1 MSGTISRG
9 LTKNRLANLIVQK
22 KCIILFIPNIC
33 PNMQKNIKKF
43 INLKKL
49 SFLPSWS
56 ILVIDIFISLVIAT
70 ISYLIFKEIGVNFHS
85 SFPVPVRLG
94 LVIITLSFYFFI
106 FKTYTGI
113 IRYSSLKDATRIF
126 KAISF
131 AFLTLVAI
139 DLGYYFSQGQ
149 HVFVAMTLFFSSLF
163 IFFSLVSFRI
173 FIKSLFKYFTGN
185 EEMPMV
191 ESIAIIGVNST
202 TIALAEAFVN
212 DNSQYKLQ
220 FFIDKNKFL
229 NDKKVLGIPVVAK
242 TNSISAILR
251 YNKIKHVVLIK
262 NYLPETEELE
272 LLEDCLSYKINVYNP
287 KLVSGFDTAV
297 NTVKSLKKYTIEEL
311 MFRETI
317 SIDNPNVINAFTAKT
332 IVVTGGAGSIG
343 SEIVNQL
350 AKFNPERIVIVDQ
363 AETPLN
369 SIQLNMAAAFPK
381 VNCQY
386 ELIDVTNKS
395 EVTKLF
401 QKYNPEIVFH
411 AAAYKHVPVLET
423 NFMQAVKVNI
433 FGTKNVLDT
442 AIDSGTQRFV
452 FVSTDKA
459 VNPTNIMGAS
469 KRIAEIMVQAR
480 FNTQRGSQKMQV
492 ITTRFGNVLG
502 SNGSV
507 VNLFEKQIKEGGPI
521 TVTHPDINR
530 FFMTIPEAC
539 KLVLEAGT
547 MGAGGE
553 IYIFDMGKPIFIRD
567 LAEKMIR
574 LSGKEPYDDID
585 IVYTGLR
592 PGEKLYEEV
601 LADTSKTLP
610 TYHPKI
616 LIAQDPV
623 YCYEK
628 VQEFLTKLNN
638 NTFENKAA
646 LIEAFTELVPEFIQ
660 TAQE

>member
-1 MSGTISRG
+1 
-9 LTKNRLANLIVQK
+9 
-22 KCIILFIPNIC
+22 
-33 PNMQKNIKKF
+33 MQKLLKKY
-43 INLKKL
+43 INLKRL

-56 ILVIDIFISLVIAT
+56 ILIIDIFITTSVALFTFVT
-70 ISYLIFKEIGVNFHS
+70 FRMIGVDFYDTLQTS
-85 SFPVPVRLG
+85 VRFSIYLG
-94 LVIITLSFYFFI
+94 VIFFYFFL

-126 KAISF
+126 KAIAF
-131 AFLTLVAI
+131 AFTTIVAF
-139 DLGYYFSQGQ
+139 DAFYFMNYGK
-149 HVFVAMTLFFSSLF
+149 HVFVIMTIFFSSLVI
-163 IFFSLVSFRI
+163 IFALISFRI
-173 FIKSLFKYFTGN
+173 FIKTLFKYFAGN
-185 EEMPMV
+185 EEKPKAENLV
-191 ESIAIIGVNST
+191 IIGVNST

-212 DNSQYKLQ
+212 DNTQYKLQ

-242 TNSISAILR
+242 TNSIIAILR

-262 NYLPETEELE
+262 NFLPEKEELE
-272 LLEDCLSYKINVYNP
+272 LLEDCLRYKINVYNP
-287 KLVSGFDTAV
+287 KLVSGFDTNV
-297 NTVKSLKKYTIEEL
+297 STVKSLKKYTINEL
-311 MFRETI
+311 MFRDTI
-317 SIDNPNVINAFTAKT
+317 SIENPSVISAFAAKT
-332 IVVTGGAGSIG
+332 ILVTGGAGSIG

-350 AKFNPERIVIVDQ
+350 AQFNPTRIVVLDQ

-369 SIQLNMAAAFPK
+369 SIQLTMSAAFPK
-381 VNCQY
+381 VPCHY
-386 ELIDVTNKS
+386 ELVDVTNKG
-395 EVTKLF
+395 EVTQLF
-401 QKYNPEIVFH
+401 KKYQPDIVFH
-411 AAAYKHVPVLET
+411 AAAYKHVPVLES

-433 FGTKNVLDT
+433 FGTKNILDA
-442 AIDSGTQRFV
+442 AIEANTQRFV
-452 FVSTDKA
+452 FISTDKA
-459 VNPTNIMGAS
+459 VNPTNVMGAS
-469 KRIAEIMVQAR
+469 KRIAEIMVQSR
-480 FNTQRGSQKMQV
+480 FHTQKGATKMQI

-507 VNLFEKQIKEGGPI
+507 VNLFEEQIKNGGPI
-521 TVTHPDINR
+521 TVTHPEINR

-553 IYIFDMGKPIFIRD
+553 IYIFDMGKPIFIKD

-574 LSGKEPYDDID
+574 LSGKEPYEDID
-585 IVYTGLR
+585 IIYTGLR

-628 VQEFLTKLNN
+628 VQEFLNKLNN

-646 LIEAFTELVPEFIQ
+646 LIEAFTELVPEFIL
-660 TAQE
+660 TPQE

>member
-1 MSGTISRG
+1 
-9 LTKNRLANLIVQK
+9 
-22 KCIILFIPNIC
+22 
-33 PNMQKNIKKF
+33 MQSKIKTF

-56 ILVIDIFISLVIAT
+56 ILLIDIVISFIIGT
-70 ISYLIFKEIGVNFHS
+70 ISFFIFKKIGVKFHNAFSVQVRLAFLIFTYG
-85 SFPVPVRLG
+85 
-94 LVIITLSFYFFI
+94 FYFFI
-106 FKTYTGI
+106 FKTYKGI
-113 IRYSSLKDATRIF
+113 IRYSSVGDAARIF
-126 KAISF
+126 KAVFSSF
-131 AFLTLVAI
+131 VTIAI
-139 DLGYYFSQGQ
+139 LDYGYFFIQGQ
-149 HVFVAMTLFFSSLF
+149 HVFVILTVFFSALF

-173 FIKSLFKYFTGN
+173 LIKTLFKYFTGN
-185 EEMPMV
+185 EEISV
-191 ESIAIIGVNST
+191 IENIVFIGVNST
-202 TIALAEAFVN
+202 TIAMAEVFVN

-229 NDKKVLGIPVVAK
+229 NDKKVLGIPVIAK
-242 TNSISAILR
+242 TNSIIAILR

-262 NYLPETEELE
+262 NYLPENEEVE
-272 LLEDCLSYKINVYNP
+272 LLNDCLRFKINVYNP
-287 KLVSGFDTAV
+287 KLMSGFDSNV
-297 NTVKSLKKYTIEEL
+297 NTLKSLKKYTIDEL
-311 MFRETI
+311 MFRNTI
-317 SIDNPNVINAFTAKT
+317 SINNPSVINAFNGKT
-332 IVVTGGAGSIG
+332 ILVTGGAGSIG

-350 AKFNPERIVIVDQ
+350 SNFNPNQIIILDQ

-369 SIQLNMAAAFPK
+369 SIQLTISAAFPN
-381 VNCQY
+381 VICNY
-386 ELIDVTNKS
+386 ELVDVTNKA

-401 QKYNPEIVFH
+401 QKYQPDIVFH

-433 FGTKNVLDT
+433 FGTKNILDAALEFKT
-442 AIDSGTQRFV
+442 NRLV
-452 FVSTDKA
+452 FISTDKA
-459 VNPTNIMGAS
+459 VNPTNVMGAS

-480 FNTQRGSQKMQV
+480 FHNQKSSDKTQI

-521 TVTHPDINR
+521 TVTHPEINR
-530 FFMTIPEAC
+530 YFMTIPEAC

-585 IVYTGLR
+585 IIYTGLR

-616 LIAQDPV
+616 LIAQDPIF
-623 YCYEK
+623 CYEK
-628 VQEFLTKLNN
+628 VEEFLFKLNN
-638 NTFENKAA
+638 NTFENKAE
-646 LIEAFTELVPEFIQ
+646 LIEAFTELVPEFIH
-660 TAQE
+660 TPQE

>member
-1 MSGTISRG
+1 
-9 LTKNRLANLIVQK
+9 
-22 KCIILFIPNIC
+22 
-33 PNMQKNIKKF
+33 MQKNIKKF

-149 HVFVAMTLFFSSLF
+149 HVFVVMTLFFSSLF

-272 LLEDCLSYKINVYNP
+272 LLEDCLRYKINVYNP

-386 ELIDVTNKS
+386 ELVDVTNKS

-480 FNTQRGSQKMQV
+480 FNTQKGSQKMQV

-601 LADTSKTLP
+601 LADSSKTLP

-616 LIAQDPV
+616 LIAQDSV
-623 YCYEK
+623 YCYER
-628 VQEFLTKLNN
+628 VQEFLLKLNST
-638 NTFENKAA
+638 TFDDKKA
-646 LIEAFTELVPEFIQ
+646 LIEVFTELVPEFIQ

>member
-1 MSGTISRG
+1 
-9 LTKNRLANLIVQK
+9 
-22 KCIILFIPNIC
+22 
-33 PNMQKNIKKF
+33 MQKLLKKY
-43 INLKKL
+43 INLKRL

-56 ILVIDIFISLVIAT
+56 ILIIDIFITTSVALFTFVT
-70 ISYLIFKEIGVNFHS
+70 FRMIGVDFYDTLQTS
-85 SFPVPVRLG
+85 VRFSIYLG
-94 LVIITLSFYFFI
+94 VIFFYFFL

-126 KAISF
+126 KAIAF
-131 AFLTLVAI
+131 AFTTIVAFDAI
-139 DLGYYFSQGQ
+139 YFMTYGK
-149 HVFVAMTLFFSSLF
+149 HVFVIMTIFFSSLVI
-163 IFFSLVSFRI
+163 IFALISFRI
-173 FIKSLFKYFTGN
+173 FIKTLFKYFAGN
-185 EEMPMV
+185 EEKPKAENLV
-191 ESIAIIGVNST
+191 IIGVNST

-242 TNSISAILR
+242 TNSIIAILR

-262 NYLPETEELE
+262 NFLPEKEELE
-272 LLEDCLSYKINVYNP
+272 LLEDCLRYKINVYNP
-287 KLVSGFDTAV
+287 KLVSGFDTNV
-297 NTVKSLKKYTIEEL
+297 STVKSLKKYTINEL
-311 MFRETI
+311 MFRDTI
-317 SIDNPNVINAFTAKT
+317 SIENPSVISAFAAKT
-332 IVVTGGAGSIG
+332 ILVTGGAGSIG

-350 AKFNPERIVIVDQ
+350 AKFNPTRIVVLDQ

-369 SIQLNMAAAFPK
+369 SIQLTMSAAFPK
-381 VNCQY
+381 VPFHY
-386 ELIDVTNKS
+386 ELVDVTNKG
-395 EVTKLF
+395 EVTQLF
-401 QKYNPEIVFH
+401 KKYQPDIVFH
-411 AAAYKHVPVLET
+411 AAAYKHVPVLES

-433 FGTKNVLDT
+433 FGTKNILDA
-442 AIDSGTQRFV
+442 AIEANTQRFV
-452 FVSTDKA
+452 FISTDKA
-459 VNPTNIMGAS
+459 VNPTNVMGAS
-469 KRIAEIMVQAR
+469 KRIAEIMVQSR
-480 FNTQRGSQKMQV
+480 FHTQKGATKMQI

-507 VNLFEKQIKEGGPI
+507 VNLFEEQIKNGGPI
-521 TVTHPDINR
+521 TVTHPEINR

-553 IYIFDMGKPIFIRD
+553 IYIFDMGKPIFIKD

-585 IVYTGLR
+585 IIYTGLR

-616 LIAQDPV
+616 LIAQDPAF
-623 YCYEK
+623 CYEK
-628 VQEFLTKLNN
+628 VEEFLFKLNSH
-638 NTFENKAA
+638 TFENKAE
-646 LIEAFTELVPEFIQ
+646 LIEAFTELVPEFIL
-660 TAQE
+660 TPQE

>member
-1 MSGTISRG
+1 
-9 LTKNRLANLIVQK
+9 
-22 KCIILFIPNIC
+22 
-33 PNMQKNIKKF
+33 MQKNIKQY

-70 ISYLIFKEIGVNFHS
+70 ISYLIFKEIGVNFYS
-85 SFPVPVRLG
+85 SFPVIVRLG
-94 LVIITLSFYFFI
+94 IVTITLSFYFFI

-113 IRYSSLKDATRIF
+113 IRYSSIKDAVRIF

-139 DLGYYFSQGQ
+139 DLAFYIIQGQ
-149 HVFVAMTLFFSSLF
+149 HIFVVMTLFFSSLF
-163 IFFSLVSFRI
+163 IFFSLVSFRV

-185 EEMPMV
+185 EEMPTI
-191 ESIAIIGVNST
+191 ESMAIIGVNST

-212 DNSQYKLQ
+212 DNLQYKLQ

-229 NDKKVLGIPVVAK
+229 NDKKVLGIPVIAK
-242 TNSISAILR
+242 TNSISAVLR
-251 YNKIKHVVLIK
+251 FNKIKHVILIK
-262 NYLPETEELE
+262 NYLPEEEELE
-272 LLEDCLSYKINVYNP
+272 FLEDCLRFKINVYNP
-287 KLVSGFDTAV
+287 KLMSGFDS
-297 NTVKSLKKYTIEEL
+297 NTNTLKSLKKYTIDEL
-311 MFRETI
+311 MFRDSI
-317 SIDNPNVINAFTAKT
+317 SINNPSVINTFNGKT
-332 IVVTGGAGSIG
+332 ILVTGGAGSIG

-350 AKFNPERIVIVDQ
+350 AKFNPNQIIILDQ

-369 SIQLNMAAAFPK
+369 SIQISISAAFPNVICK
-381 VNCQY
+381 Y
-386 ELIDVTNKS
+386 ELVDVTNKA

-401 QKYNPEIVFH
+401 QKYQPDIVFH

-433 FGTKNVLDT
+433 FGTKNILDAALEFKT
-442 AIDSGTQRFV
+442 NRLV
-452 FVSTDKA
+452 FISTDKA
-459 VNPTNIMGAS
+459 VNPTNVMGAS

-480 FNTQRGSQKMQV
+480 FHNQKSSDKTQI

-507 VNLFEKQIKEGGPI
+507 VNLFEKQIKEGGPL
-521 TVTHPDINR
+521 TVTHPEINR

-553 IYIFDMGKPIFIRD
+553 IYIFDMGKPIFIKD

-585 IVYTGLR
+585 IIYTGLR

-616 LIAQDPV
+616 LIAQDPIF
-623 YCYEK
+623 CYEK
-628 VQEFLTKLNN
+628 VEEFLFKLNN
-638 NTFENKAA
+638 NTFENKAE
-646 LIEAFTELVPEFIQ
+646 LIEAFTELVPEFIH
-660 TAQE
+660 TPQE

>member
-1 MSGTISRG
+1 
-9 LTKNRLANLIVQK
+9 
-22 KCIILFIPNIC
+22 
-33 PNMQKNIKKF
+33 MQKNIKQY

-56 ILVIDIFISLVIAT
+56 ILIIDITISLVIAT
-70 ISYLIFKEIGVNFHS
+70 ISFFIFKEIGVQFYS
-85 SFPVPVRLG
+85 VLPPLARFSIVTFT
-94 LVIITLSFYFFI
+94 ISFYFII

-113 IRYSSLKDATRIF
+113 IRYSSLKDATRLF

-131 AFLTLVAI
+131 AFLTLLAI
-139 DLGYYFSQGQ
+139 DLGYYF
-149 HVFVAMTLFFSSLF
+149 VFGGHIFVIMTLFFSSLF
-163 IFFSLVSFRI
+163 IFFSLVSFRV
-173 FIKSLFKYFTGN
+173 FIKSLFKYFTG
-185 EEMPMV
+185 EEEEV
-191 ESIAIIGVNST
+191 KLESIAIVGVNST

-212 DNSQYKLQ
+212 DNSQYKLR
-220 FFIDKNKFL
+220 FFIDKNKYL
-229 NDKKVLGIPVVAK
+229 NDKKVLGIPVIAK
-242 TNSISAILR
+242 PNSIISILR

-262 NYLPETEELE
+262 NFLPEKEELE
-272 LLEDCLSYKINVYNP
+272 LLEDCLRYKINVYNP
-287 KLVSGFDTAV
+287 KLVSGFNTAV
-297 NTVKSLKKYTIEEL
+297 NSVKSLKKYTINEL
-311 MFRETI
+311 MFRDTI
-317 SIDNPNVINAFTAKT
+317 SIDNPNVINAFSSKT
-332 IVVTGGAGSIG
+332 IMVTGGAGSIG

-350 AKFNPERIVIVDQ
+350 AKFNPSRVVVVDQ

-369 SIQLNMAAAFPK
+369 SIQLNIAAAFPK
-381 VNCQY
+381 IACHY
-386 ELIDVTNKS
+386 ELVDVTNPN
-395 EVTKLF
+395 EVQHIF
-401 QKYNPEIVFH
+401 QKYQPEIVFH
-411 AAAYKHVPVLET
+411 AAAYKHVPVLES

-433 FGTKNVLDT
+433 FGTKNILEA
-442 AIDSGTQRFV
+442 AIATGTKRFV
-452 FVSTDKA
+452 FISTDKA

-469 KRIAEIMVQAR
+469 KRIAEIMVQSR
-480 FNTQRGSQKMQV
+480 FNILKGSQKMQV

-547 MGAGGE
+547 MGSGGE
-553 IYIFDMGKPIFIRD
+553 IYIFDMGKPIFIKD

-574 LSGKEPYDDID
+574 LSGKEPYTDID

-623 YCYEK
+623 FCYEK
-628 VQEFLTKLNN
+628 VQEFLIKLQSS
-638 NTFENKAA
+638 TFEDKQA
-646 LIEAFTELVPEFIQ
+646 LIDLFTELVPEFIQ
-660 TAQE
+660 TPQE

>member
-1 MSGTISRG
+1 
-9 LTKNRLANLIVQK
+9 
-22 KCIILFIPNIC
+22 
-33 PNMQKNIKKF
+33 
-43 INLKKL
+43 
-49 SFLPSWS
+49 
-56 ILVIDIFISLVIAT
+56 
-70 ISYLIFKEIGVNFHS
+70 
-85 SFPVPVRLG
+85 
-94 LVIITLSFYFFI
+94 
-106 FKTYTGI
+106 
-113 IRYSSLKDATRIF
+113 
-126 KAISF
+126 
-131 AFLTLVAI
+131 
-139 DLGYYFSQGQ
+139 
-149 HVFVAMTLFFSSLF
+149 
-163 IFFSLVSFRI
+163 
-173 FIKSLFKYFTGN
+173 
-185 EEMPMV
+185 
-191 ESIAIIGVNST
+191 
-202 TIALAEAFVN
+202 
-212 DNSQYKLQ
+212 
-220 FFIDKNKFL
+220 
-229 NDKKVLGIPVVAK
+229 
-242 TNSISAILR
+242 
-251 YNKIKHVVLIK
+251 
-262 NYLPETEELE
+262 
-272 LLEDCLSYKINVYNP
+272 
-287 KLVSGFDTAV
+287 
-297 NTVKSLKKYTIEEL
+297 

-317 SIDNPNVINAFTAKT
+317 SIDNPNVIKAFSAKT
-332 IVVTGGAGSIG
+332 ILVTGGAGSIG

-350 AKFNPERIVIVDQ
+350 AQFNPQQIVIVDQ

-369 SIQLNMAAAFPK
+369 SIQLNMAAAFPR
-381 VNCQY
+381 VNCHY
-386 ELIDVTNKS
+386 ELVDVTNRT
-395 EVTKLF
+395 EVTNLF

-411 AAAYKHVPVLET
+411 AAAYKHVPVLES

-442 AIDSGTQRFV
+442 AIASGAQRFV

-480 FNTQRGSQKMQV
+480 FNAQKGSQKMQV

-521 TVTHPDINR
+521 TVTHPEINR

-547 MGAGGE
+547 MGTGGE

-574 LSGKEPYDDID
+574 LSGKEPYSDID

-628 VQEFLTKLNN
+628 VEEFLFKLNN
-638 NTFENKAA
+638 NTFENKAE
-646 LIEAFTELVPEFIQ
+646 LIEAFIELVPEFIQ
-660 TAQE
+660 TPQE

>member
-1 MSGTISRG
+1 
-9 LTKNRLANLIVQK
+9 
-22 KCIILFIPNIC
+22 
-33 PNMQKNIKKF
+33 MQKNIKQF

-49 SFLPSWS
+49 SFLPNWS
-56 ILVIDIFISLVIAT
+56 ILFIDVFISTFVLLITFAT
-70 ISYLIFKEIGVNFHS
+70 FKMIGVDFYD
-85 SFPVPVRLG
+85 
-94 LVIITLSFYFFI
+94 TLQTSTRFAIYIGVVSFYFFI
-106 FKTYTGI
+106 FKTYSGI

-131 AFLTLVAI
+131 AFVTIVIFDTA
-139 DLGYYFSQGQ
+139 YFYINGK
-149 HVFVAMTLFFSSLF
+149 HVYVLMTVFFY
-163 IFFSLVSFRI
+163 SLVILFALISFRI
-173 FIKSLFKYFTGN
+173 FIKTLFKYFTGS
-185 EEMPMV
+185 EEMPTV

-229 NDKKVLGIPVVAK
+229 NDKKVLGIPVIAK

-251 YNKIKHVVLIK
+251 HSRIKHVVLIK
-262 NYLPETEELE
+262 NYLPEAEELE
-272 LLEDCLSYKINVYNP
+272 LLEDCLRFKINVYNP

-317 SIDNPNVINAFTAKT
+317 SIDNPNVIKAFSAKT
-332 IVVTGGAGSIG
+332 ILVTGGAGSIG

-350 AKFNPERIVIVDQ
+350 AQFNPQQIVIVDQ

-381 VNCQY
+381 VNCHY
-386 ELIDVTNKS
+386 ELVDVTNRA
-395 EVTKLF
+395 EVTNLF

-411 AAAYKHVPVLET
+411 AAAYKHVPVLES

-442 AIDSGTQRFV
+442 AIASGTQRFV

-480 FNTQRGSQKMQV
+480 FNAQKGSQKMQV

-521 TVTHPDINR
+521 TVTHPEINR

-547 MGAGGE
+547 MGTGGE

-574 LSGKEPYDDID
+574 LSGKEPYSDID

-628 VQEFLTKLNN
+628 VEEFLFKLNN
-638 NTFENKAA
+638 NTFENKAE
-646 LIEAFTELVPEFIQ
+646 LIEAFIELVPEFIQ
-660 TAQE
+660 TPQE